1 MFDTLVVYI
10 YGMYIY
16 IYSFKNIYFVKYF
29 AFLTE
34 TDEAFVKKAKFFTK
48 YMCF

>member
-16 IYSFKNIYFVKYF
+16 SFKNLYFVKYF
-29 AFLTE
+29 AFFTK
-34 TDEAFVKKAKFFTK
+34 TDDAFVKKAKFFTK